1 MAITAIETVYN
12 GYKFRSRL
20 EARWAVFFDAV
31 GIEYEYEPEGLILSD
46 GTPYLPDF
54 YLPQFHSYFEV
65 KSKHIKGTPAEKEAR
80 RKISDGSHCDTWSGI
95 ICFGDPYDHDMTIY
109 CQDVSESSGGSYE
122 GRVVFGYYL
131 GTRIPMLFAWDDYRD
146 RTFLNTFESSHTIP
160 MQTDCG
166 YQYTHNPFVTGEI
179 INAELTARQA
189 RFEHG
194 EAPKPVVIFRRK
206 PNLEINKMGLETLLK
221 DNEFLNNIEKLA
233 KQFMEME
240 E

>member
-1 MAITAIETVYN
+1 MIKAIETVYN
-12 GYKFRSRL
+12 GYRFRSRL

-54 YLPQFHSYFEV
+54 YLPKFHSYFEV
-65 KSKHIKGTPAEKEAR
+65 KSRHIKGTPAEKEAR

-131 GTRIPMLFAWDDYRD
+131 RTRIPMLFAWDDCKD

-194 EAPKPVVIFRRK
+194 EAPKPVVIFKNK
-206 PNLEINKMGLETLLK
+206 PRIDINRAGLEVLLN
-221 DNEFLNNIEKLA
+221 DSEFLDNIKKLA
-233 KQFMEME
+233 EQITETE

>member
-1 MAITAIETVYN
+1 M
-12 GYKFRSRL
+12 
-20 EARWAVFFDAV
+20 
-31 GIEYEYEPEGLILSD
+31 LSD
-46 GTPYLPDF
+46 GTLYLPDF
-54 YLPQFHSYFEV
+54 YLPQFYSFFEV
-65 KSKHIKGTPAEKEAR
+65 KGKHIKDTPEEIEAR
-80 RKISDGSHCDTWSGI
+80 RKISDGSHSDTWSGI

-131 GTRIPMLFAWDDYRD
+131 GTRIPMLFAWDDCRD

-194 EAPKPVVIFRRK
+194 EAPKPVVVFRRK

>member
-1 MAITAIETVYN
+1 MGITAIETVYN

-109 CQDVSESSGGSYE
+109 CQDESDSSGGSYE

-131 GTRIPMLFAWDDYRD
+131 GTRIPMLFAWDDCRD

-194 EAPKPVVIFRRK
+194 EAPKPVVIFKSK
-206 PNLEINKMGLETLLK
+206 PRLEINKAGIEALLN
-221 DNEFLNNIEKLA
+221 DNEFLNSIEKLA
-233 KQFMEME
+233 KQFMETE

>member
-1 MAITAIETVYN
+1 MGITAIETVYN

-65 KSKHIKGTPAEKEAR
+65 KSKHVKGTPAEKEAR

-95 ICFGDPYDHDMTIY
+95 ICFGDTYDHDMTIY
-109 CQDVSESSGGSYE
+109 CQDVSDSSGGSYE

-131 GTRIPMLFAWDDYRD
+131 GTRIPMLFAWDDCRD

-166 YQYTHNPFVTGEI
+166 YLYTHNPFVTGEI